1 MIPVKKFSKDNYSS
15 AIILSIKGIFCAN
28 VMIKVL
34 LINVEASGDTQVA
47 LQLLLFL
54 PTLIPEIGQQD
65 DAYNV
70 VI

>member
-1 MIPVKKFSKDNYSS
+1 M
-15 AIILSIKGIFCAN
+15 
-28 VMIKVL
+28 
-34 LINVEASGDTQVA
+34 EASGDTQVA

-70 VI
+70 VIWFFDHSEDFLSADREQLVWRPATAIIL